1 MLEALLTTNPY
12 TFRGADPRDAPLEIE
27 ELTWTRTAA
36 PILLPNTDPGAFDFQ
51 TSYNASLA
59 RNEDRTVYRDGLG
72 RLYLYYTGDN
82 TVGTDYDQIGL
93 ALGPSLTSLTR
104 YAGNPVIPT
113 GAPGDPD
120 AGDSQVTHVWRIGGV
135 FHAFYHGNATPPGD
149 LSGDHVVPC
158 LATSVDGVT
167 FTKLGAL
174 FTYGTGGDADG
185 MYFPKYVPNAP
196 GGPRIYYT
204 GQRIG
209 GGRGLMGAYSPSG
222 NPAGPYTRL
231 STYQL
236 FTSGNTFLSDAWY
249 DEEREL
255 YGFLWF
261 PTDMNL
267 ATSVN
272 GITILHRGRILS
284 GRPGEWD
291 TSVSRGQHYVLDG
304 ADILL
309 YDSGGSAGI
318 GYSFA

>member
-1 MLEALLTTNPY
+1 
-12 TFRGADPRDAPLEIE
+12 
-27 ELTWTRTAA
+27 
-36 PILLPNTDPGAFDFQ
+36 
-51 TSYNASLA
+51 
-59 RNEDRTVYRDGLG
+59 
-72 RLYLYYTGDN
+72 
-82 TVGTDYDQIGL
+82 
-93 ALGPSLTSLTR
+93 
-104 YAGNPVIPT
+104 
-113 GAPGDPD
+113 
-120 AGDSQVTHVWRIGGV
+120 
-135 FHAFYHGNATPPGD
+135 
-149 LSGDHVVPC
+149 
-158 LATSVDGVT
+158 
-167 FTKLGAL
+167 
-174 FTYGTGGDADG
+174 

-249 DEEREL
+249 DEELEV

-304 ADILL
+304 LDVLL